1 MGVFLKEASLKPHK
15 SAYWLNP
22 TCTQEE
28 LAIGSQAIC
37 EVYHEAKTNWE
48 LHGTKT
54 VSTDEKTGIQ
64 ALERQAPDLPL
75 QQGRIRRIEYNYE
88 RHGTQCLIAN
98 WDILEGKII
107 APTVSD
113 TRTEIDF
120 CKHIEQLVNSDAS
133 VKKWAIVLDQL
144 NTHKS
149 ESLVRY
155 VANLMPQNDID
166 LGVKEESGVL
176 KNMAS
181 RAEFLANKEHPVY
194 FIYTP
199 KHCSWLNQV
208 ETWFSI
214 FYRKLLKNNSFKSK
228 EELKNKIIN
237 FIQYF
242 NDTMAK
248 PFKWTFKGMPLTV

>member
-1 MGVFLKEASLKPHK
+1 M
-15 SAYWLNP
+15 
-22 TCTQEE
+22 
-28 LAIGSQAIC
+28 IC

-54 VSTDEKTGIQ
+54 ISTDEKTGIQ

-75 QQGRIRRIEYNYE
+75 KPGQVRRIEYNYE

-113 TRTEIDF
+113 TRTEVDF
-120 CKHIEQLVNSDAS
+120 CNHIEQLVNSDAD

-149 ESLVRY
+149 ESLVQY

-166 LGVKEESGVL
+166 LGVKGEWGIL
-176 KNMAS
+176 KNMES
-181 RAEFLANKEHPVY
+181 RAAFLANKEHPVY

-214 FYRKLLKNNSFKSK
+214 FYRKLLRNKSFKSK
-228 EELKNKIIN
+228 EELREKIIN
-237 FIQYF
+237 FINYF
-242 NDTMAK
+242 NETMAK
-248 PFKWTFKGMPLTV
+248 PFKWTFKGMPLKE